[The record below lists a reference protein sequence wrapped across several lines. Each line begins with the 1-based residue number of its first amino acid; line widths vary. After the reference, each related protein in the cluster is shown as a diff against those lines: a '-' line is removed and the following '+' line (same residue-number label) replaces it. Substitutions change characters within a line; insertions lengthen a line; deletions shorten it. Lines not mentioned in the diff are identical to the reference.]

1 MKKGIIAITLLIS
14 GALLLRPVTTT
25 SFAKDTKEEST
36 PVKVETTN
44 KVESL
49 NENIDQI
56 EEIEEKEEVK
66 VPVQEEQV
74 VHKEESVSKEEVKV
88 EETIKP
94 SDEAITDENKED
106 QEDKGM
112 TKSEAEAFLSQYT
125 SQVEG
130 ADFTFTYQGDENT
143 YDLIKANG
151 IRGYVFLPNVET
163 DMAYLVD
170 KDNGSIYS
178 FHPSGYLELLK

>member
-25 SFAKDTKEEST
+25 SFAKDIKEEST
-36 PVKVETTN
+36 SVKVETSS

-49 NENIDQI
+49 NGNINK
-56 EEIEEKEEVK
+56 IEEKEEVK

-74 VHKEESVSKEEVKV
+74 LNKEEAVSKEEVKV

-94 SDEAITDENKED
+94 SDEAITDENKE
-106 QEDKGM
+106 EKGM
-112 TKSEAEAFLSQYT
+112 TKSEAEAFLAQYI
-125 SQVEG
+125 SQVEQ

-143 YDLIKANG
+143 YDIIKVNG
-151 IRGYVFLPNVET
+151 IRGYVFLPNIET
-163 DMAYLVD
+163 DLAYLVD

>member
-14 GALLLRPVTTT
+14 GALLLKPVTTT
-25 SFAKDTKEEST
+25 SFAKDIKEEST
-36 PVKVETTN
+36 PVKVETTS

-49 NENIDQI
+49 NENINK
-56 EEIEEKEEVK
+56 IEEKEEVK

-74 VHKEESVSKEEVKV
+74 LNKEEVKV
-88 EETIKP
+88 EENIKP
-94 SDEAITDENKED
+94 SDEAIIDENKEE

-112 TKSEAEAFLSQYT
+112 TKSEAEAFLAQYI
-125 SQVEG
+125 SQVEQ
-130 ADFTFTYQGDENT
+130 ADFTFTYQGDENSF
-143 YDLIKANG
+143 DLIKVNG
-151 IRGYVFLPNVET
+151 IRGYVFLPNIET

>member
-14 GALLLRPVTTT
+14 GALLLKPVTTT
-25 SFAKDTKEEST
+25 SFAKDIKEEST
-36 PVKVETTN
+36 PVKVETTS

-49 NENIDQI
+49 NENINK
-56 EEIEEKEEVK
+56 IEEKEEVK
-66 VPVQEEQV
+66 VPVQEEQILN
-74 VHKEESVSKEEVKV
+74 KEEAVSKEEVKV

-94 SDEAITDENKED
+94 SDEAIADENKEE

-112 TKSEAEAFLSQYT
+112 TKSEAEAFLAQYI
-125 SQVEG
+125 SQVEQ
-130 ADFTFTYQGDENT
+130 ADFTFTYQGDENSF
-143 YDLIKANG
+143 DLIKVNG
-151 IRGYVFLPNVET
+151 IRGYVFLPNIET

>member
-36 PVKVETTN
+36 SVKVETSS

-49 NENIDQI
+49 NGNINK
-56 EEIEEKEEVK
+56 IEEKEEVK

-74 VHKEESVSKEEVKV
+74 LNKEEAVSKEEVKV

-94 SDEAITDENKED
+94 SDEAITDENKEE

-112 TKSEAEAFLSQYT
+112 TKSEAEAFLAQYIN
-125 SQVEG
+125 QVEQ
-130 ADFTFTYQGDENT
+130 ADFTFTYQGDENNF
-143 YDLIKANG
+143 DLIKVNG
-151 IRGYVFLPNVET
+151 IRGYVFLPNIET
-163 DMAYLVD
+163 DLAYLVD

>member
-14 GALLLRPVTTT
+14 GALLLKPVTTT

-36 PVKVETTN
+36 PVKVETTS

-49 NENIDQI
+49 NENIHQ
-56 EEIEEKEEVK
+56 IEEKEEVK

-74 VHKEESVSKEEVKV
+74 VPKEESVYKEEVKV

-94 SDEAITDENKED
+94 SDEVITDENKEN

-130 ADFTFTYQGDENT
+130 ADFIFTYKGDENNF
-143 YDLIKANG
+143 DLIKANG